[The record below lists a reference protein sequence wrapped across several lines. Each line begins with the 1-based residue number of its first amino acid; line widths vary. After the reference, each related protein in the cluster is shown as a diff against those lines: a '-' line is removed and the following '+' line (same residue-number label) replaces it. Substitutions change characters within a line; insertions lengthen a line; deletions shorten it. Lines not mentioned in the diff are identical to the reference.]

1 MQGCRFL
8 DNSGPCDDGSACTNG
23 DVSAAGAP
31 SLPLELRMSDEP
43 SPVKTDTITFDD
55 FAKVKLRV
63 GRVLEAADHPNADKL
78 LVLKVDLGNEQR
90 QIVAGLRGYYTAEQ
104 LVGRN
109 IILVAN
115 LAPRMMRGQESQ
127 GMLLAASN
135 ADRSRVIVLS
145 PESDIEPGSV
155 VS

>member
-1 MQGCRFL
+1 MP
-8 DNSGPCDDGSACTNG
+8 DEA
-23 DVSAAGAP
+23 
-31 SLPLELRMSDEP
+31 LPAKL
-43 SPVKTDTITFDD
+43 DTITFDD
-55 FAKVKLRV
+55 FAKIKLRV
-63 GRVLEAADHPNADKL
+63 GRVLEAGDHPNADKL
-78 LVLKVDLGNEQR
+78 LVLKVDLGGEQR
-90 QIVAGLRGYYTAEQ
+90 HIVAVLPCSYPAEQ

-115 LAPRMMRGQESQ
+115 LAPRMMRGLESQ

-145 PESDIEPGSV
+145 PEADIEPGSV

>member
-1 MQGCRFL
+1 M
-8 DNSGPCDDGSACTNG
+8 P
-23 DVSAAGAP
+23 
-31 SLPLELRMSDEP
+31 DET
-43 SPVKTDTITFDD
+43 SPAKTDTITFDD
-55 FAKVKLRV
+55 FAKIRLRV

-78 LVLKVDLGNEQR
+78 LLLKVDLGNEHR

-115 LAPRMMRGQESQ
+115 LAPRIMRGYESQ

-135 ADRSRVIVLS
+135 ADRSRVI
-145 PESDIEPGSV
+145 I
-155 VS
+155 

>member
-1 MQGCRFL
+1 
-8 DNSGPCDDGSACTNG
+8 
-23 DVSAAGAP
+23 
-31 SLPLELRMSDEP
+31 MSDEP
-43 SPVKTDTITFDD
+43 SPSKIDTITFDD

-63 GRVLEAADHPNADKL
+63 GRVLEAADHPNTDKL
-78 LVLKVDLGNEQR
+78 LVLKVDLGNEHR
-90 QIVAGLRGYYTAEQ
+90 QIVAGLRGFYTAAQ

-115 LAPRMMRGQESQ
+115 LAPRMMRGLESQ

-145 PESDIEPGSV
+145 PEADIEPGSV

>member
-1 MQGCRFL
+1 M
-8 DNSGPCDDGSACTNG
+8 P
-23 DVSAAGAP
+23 
-31 SLPLELRMSDEP
+31 DEP
-43 SPVKTDTITFDD
+43 SPPKPDTITFDD

-63 GRVLEAADHPNADKL
+63 GRVIEAADHPNADKL
-78 LVLKVDLGNEQR
+78 LVLKVDLGGEQR

-104 LVGRN
+104 LLGRN
-109 IILVAN
+109 IILVTN
-115 LAPRMMRGQESQ
+115 LAPRMMRGLESQ